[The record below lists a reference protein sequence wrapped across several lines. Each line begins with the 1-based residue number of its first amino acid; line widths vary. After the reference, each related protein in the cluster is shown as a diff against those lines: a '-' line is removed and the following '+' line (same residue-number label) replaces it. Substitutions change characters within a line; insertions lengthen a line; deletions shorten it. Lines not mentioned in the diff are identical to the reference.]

1 MSINAGTAMG
11 YLDLDTSKFKK
22 GIQSA
27 LQDMKTLGDQ
37 SSSMSTK
44 LSAVSSAM
52 STVGKSLTTHV
63 TLPIVGVGAASA
75 KLASDFEAKM
85 SEVSAISGAVGKDF
99 DMLNAKAIEMG
110 AKTKFSAGESADAFK
125 YMAMAG
131 WDAAAMVDGI
141 SGIMSL
147 AAASGED
154 LATTSDIVTDALTA
168 FGLQASDSSHFAD
181 VLAKAS
187 SRANTNVG
195 LMGETFKYVAPVA
208 GALGYSAEDV
218 AIAVG
223 LMANSGIK
231 GSQAGTALRASLSRL
246 VKPTDAVAAKMEQY
260 GLSLTNTDGSM
271 KSLGEVMNDFRNKL
285 GGLSE
290 AEQAQA
296 AATIFGQEAMSGM
309 LAIINASD
317 SDYKKLTDEIYNA
330 TGAADEMAAVMM
342 DNTSGA
348 IEQLTGALESAGI
361 IIGQKLTPYIRKL
374 AEWITTLVEKFNSL
388 SDEQIDQIV
397 KWGGI
402 VAAIGPALLILSK
415 VVKTVSTTIKV
426 FQTLSK
432 TFTAVKDSIALV
444 KAGYGGLATQMG
456 GIPKLISAISTGFG
470 GALAPILGIVAAIAL
485 VVGAFVTLWKT
496 NDDFRNK
503 MLGIWNQIKQAFTD
517 FEKQF
522 TEKINALGFNFSGIA
537 DMIKE
542 VWLWLCDFFAPMF
555 EYAFSNVATIIQSV
569 FDTIL
574 GIVDFFIGLFTGDFE
589 KMKKGAEQIFLG
601 IYNAIYGIL
610 SNMVKYVG
618 EFIALILEKLG
629 FKEAG
634 DKVRNFFTTLSDYI
648 KSIPERILE
657 TVNAVIAFFT
667 VTIPNAFNTFVHE
680 TVPNFFNSV
689 VEWFKNLPY
698 NIGMAI
704 GEMIGH
710 IYNFGVNIGTWVR
723 EELPVIIDNIIEWF
737 KGLPDRISEWF
748 SKTVDN
754 LVAWGANMLE
764 KGKLMAKAV
773 VTAITKFFS
782 ELPSKIMDFINSIPD
797 KIRSIGDKL
806 KQAGKDILNK
816 LFDGIK
822 SIGDKITKWWDDF
835 TGGIGDFVSGIVDGF
850 NKVTGKAEE
859 AKKAAKSV
867 NGSHANGLSYV
878 PFDGYIA
885 ELHRGERV
893 LTAQENK
900 EYSSS
905 KPNQQSGGDTYN
917 FYNTQP
923 NPYEYARQMK
933 KAKKELLYGT

>member
-1 MSINAGTAMG
+1 MINAGTAMG

-22 GIQSA
+22 GIKSA
-27 LQDMKTLGDQ
+27 LEDMKTLGDQ

-75 KLASDFEAKM
+75 KLASDFESKM

-154 LATTSDIVTDALTA
+154 LGTTSDIVTDALTA
-168 FGLQASDSSHFAD
+168 FGLQAKDSAHFAD
-181 VLAKAS
+181 ILAKAS

-218 AIAVG
+218 AVAVG

-246 VKPTDAVAAKMEQY
+246 VKPTDTVAAYMEKY
-260 GLSLTNTDGSM
+260 GLSLTNADDSM
-271 KSLGEVMNDFRNKL
+271 KSFGTVMDDFRSKL

-290 AEQAQA
+290 AEQSQA
-296 AATIFGQEAMSGM
+296 AAAIFGQEAMSGM

-317 SDYKKLTDEIYNA
+317 SDYKKLTNEIYNA
-330 TGAADEMAAVMM
+330 TGASEEMAAVMM
-342 DNTSGA
+342 DNTAGA

-361 IIGQKLTPYIRKL
+361 IIGQKLTPYIKKL
-374 AEWITTLVEKFNSL
+374 AEWITTLVEKFNAL
-388 SDEQIDQIV
+388 SDEQIDQII
-397 KWGGI
+397 KWGSI
-402 VAAIGPALLILSK
+402 VAAAGPVLLIMSK
-415 VVKTVSTTIKV
+415 VVKMVSTSIKV

-432 TFTAVKDSIALV
+432 TFTTVKESIALV
-444 KAGYGGLATQMG
+444 KAGYTGLAAQMG
-456 GIPKLISAISTGFG
+456 GMPKLISGIATGFG
-470 GALAPILGIVAAIAL
+470 GALAPILAVVAAIAL
-485 VVGAFVTLWKT
+485 IVGAFVTLWKT
-496 NDDFRNK
+496 NEDFRNK

-517 FEKQF
+517 FETQF

-542 VWLWLCDFFAPMF
+542 VWVWLCELFAPMF
-555 EYAFSNVATIIQSV
+555 ERAFSNIAIIVQSV

-574 GIVDFFIGLFTGDFE
+574 GLVDFFIGLFTGDFE
-589 KMKKGAEQIFLG
+589 KMKKGVEQIFLG
-601 IYNAIYGIL
+601 IYNAIYDTLG
-610 SNMVKYVG
+610 NTVKYIG
-618 EFIALILEKLG
+618 EFVALVLEKLG

-634 DKVRNFFTTLSDYI
+634 DKVRNFFTMLSEFI
-648 KSIPERILE
+648 SSIPERILE
-657 TVNAVIAFFT
+657 VVNRIIEFFT

-680 TVPNFFNSV
+680 TIPNFINSV
-689 VEWFKNLPY
+689 IEWFRNLPY
-698 NIGMAI
+698 NLGLLIGQMV
-704 GEMIGH
+704 GH
-710 IYNFGVNIGTWVR
+710 IYNLGVNIKTWVT
-723 EELPVIIDNIIEWF
+723 EELPVIIDSIIAWFASLPERIGEW
-737 KGLPDRISEWF
+737 LTNVLTSIVE
-748 SKTVDN
+748 
-754 LVAWGANMLE
+754 WGANMLD
-764 KGKLMAKAV
+764 KSKQMASDV
-773 VTAITKFFS
+773 VNTITKFFS
-782 ELPSKIMDFINSIPD
+782 ELPSKIMGFINSIPD
-797 KIRSIGDKL
+797 KIRSIGGKL
-806 KQAGKDILNK
+806 KQAGKDILNS

-822 SIGDKITKWWDDF
+822 SVGNKITKWWEDF
-835 TGGIGDFVSGIVDGF
+835 VGGIGDFVSGIIDGF

-905 KPNQQSGGDTYN
+905 KPEQQSGGDTYN

-933 KAKKELLYGT
+933 KAKKELLYGI